1 MESKYKRSTAHH
13 VTLKQIAISK
23 YVVEKEDKPNFI
35 EINNLQIHRIN
46 IIAIITGKE
55 KIGTITN
62 MLLDDSTASIPL
74 KIFEENQYIEK
85 LDIGDCV
92 MVIGKIRIYN
102 EKKYISSEII
112 KKTNPMWLKLR
123 NSKIKNNQESKIN
136 EKINEKETTP
146 INKNQKLEKTTTTKK
161 ETIKEGIIEDKNKIN
176 QDEEII
182 NESLMPE
189 QKMLE
194 IIKEID
200 NGKGA
205 NIEEVLEK
213 SNITNANNLLKKM
226 LESGVVF
233 QNQPGKV
240 KLL

>member
-13 VTLKQIAISK
+13 ITIEQITKSK

-35 EINNLQIHRIN
+35 EINNNQIHRIN

-55 KIGTITN
+55 KVGSITN

-74 KIFEENQYIEK
+74 RIFEENEYIEK
-85 LDIGDCV
+85 LEIGDCV
-92 MVIGKIRIYN
+92 TVIGKIRIYN

-112 KKTNPMWLKLR
+112 KKTNPLWLKLR
-123 NSKIKNNQESKIN
+123 NSKIKNNQTTINSKLEN
-136 EKINEKETTP
+136 NQNKENQNQKSDKITP
-146 INKNQKLEKTTTTKK
+146 IKK
-161 ETIKEGIIEDKNKIN
+161 ETIKEGIIEDKNKIKEEKV
-176 QDEEII
+176 DE
-182 NESLMPE
+182 NLMPE

-194 IIKEID
+194 IIKD
-200 NGKGA
+200 TDSGQGA
-205 NIEEVLEK
+205 NIEEVIEK

-226 LESGVVF
+226 LESGIVF